1 MIIVLPKQFR
11 AKDLFPFF
19 RAQFG
24 NPIQVPKEV
33 IFDFSMMSFVRPSG
47 IVFLSNLSRFLMLN
61 GSRVIFQGMNINREC
76 IRYLD
81 DSGFIAAHT
90 GQSLRKDSKVRA
102 TTMPLHRLPHNESH
116 NWIGSELLPWLSNHS
131 KLPLDEL
138 LEFKTCMSEV
148 FNNIVDHS
156 EIDTGSIFSQWYP
169 QEKKLQIA
177 IADFGVGIPT
187 TVRSK
192 EPDHSDAEAILR
204 AFDDGFSAQST
215 PQNRGAGLFYLKQN
229 VLDNLGGKLTVRS
242 QNGAVDFTK
251 SGNSLSSVPYE
262 GIGFCPG
269 TMIEIEIRTDRFV
282 FENNNVEDF
291 QW

>member
-1 MIIVLPKQFR
+1 MIIVLPRQFR

-19 RAQFG
+19 LAQFG
-24 NPIQVPKEV
+24 NPVDVPKKV
-33 IFDFSMMSFVRPSG
+33 TFDFSMMSFVRPSG
-47 IVFLSNLSRFLMLN
+47 IVFLSNLSRFLLLH
-61 GSRVIFQGMNINREC
+61 GSEVVFQGMNPNREC

-81 DSGFIAAHT
+81 DSGFFTAHM
-90 GQSLRKDSKVRA
+90 GNSLRDDCNVRS
-102 TTMPLHRLPHNESH
+102 TTMPLHRLAHTESH
-116 NWIGSELLPWLSNHS
+116 SWIGNELLPWLSNHS
-131 KLPLDEL
+131 KLPIDEL

-156 EIDTGSIFSQWYP
+156 KIDTGSIFSQWYP

-192 EPDHSDAEAILR
+192 EPMHTDAEAIVR

-215 PQNRGAGLFYLKQN
+215 PQNRGSGLYYLKQN
-229 VLDNLGGKLTVRS
+229 ILDNLGGKLTIRS

-251 SGNSLSSVPYE
+251 SGNLLSCVPYE
-262 GIGFCPG
+262 QKGFCPG
-269 TMIEIEIRTDRFV
+269 TMIEIEIRTDQFA
-282 FENNNVEDF
+282 FESNNAEDF